1 MVRRIICV
9 LVLLLWLPSLQAGAV
24 PMANDPNGFEGIT
37 WGANL
42 ADSDSFVKV
51 EDAGRLRNFELK
63 AGVPTLGNSNVDS
76 MRFMTIDGQFAR
88 VTVRYHGKEVHDQV
102 LGYLQ
107 NQYGPLDRTP
117 GQIAGGVVKVQR
129 QTELGYDECEAPLP
143 ALVSVTAGVVE
154 PRYPSFKGIMA
165 AKSKPVDTVTA
176 TDLGVTAVGWAG
188 ANQQIVDVAD
198 APARAAGEIIE
209 DDGESFTKIVAFL
222 ENLKVI

>member
-1 MVRRIICV
+1 
-9 LVLLLWLPSLQAGAV
+9 
-24 PMANDPNGFEGIT
+24 MANDPNGFEGIT

-117 GQIAGGVVKVQR
+117 GQIAGGVVKFLSWQGWDSEITLR
-129 QTELGYDECEAPLP
+129 YDTRTDQGIIFFESQTL
-143 ALVSVTAGVVE
+143 
-154 PRYPSFKGIMA
+154 R
-165 AKSKPVDTVTA
+165 SKLAEGNSATV
-176 TDLGVTAVGWAG
+176 
-188 ANQQIVDVAD
+188 
-198 APARAAGEIIE
+198 
-209 DDGESFTKIVAFL
+209 F
-222 ENLKVI
+222 